1 MCRMQ
6 SFGQSLMLD
15 RPKRRQELGPH
26 RLEKVL
32 PPAPLQRA
40 NALAAPLH
48 VTLHHD
54 LPVRTVVVVGDPGN
68 ELLPEL
74 KFDASPH
81 SRGRQAVKISSNN

>member
-1 MCRMQ
+1 MLSVR
-6 SFGQSLMLD
+6 QSLMLD

-54 LPVRTVVVVGDPGN
+54 LPVRTVVVVRDPGN
-68 ELLPEL
+68 ELLLPVL
-74 KFDASPH
+74 KLNASPH
-81 SRGRQAVKISSNN
+81 SPGQGPCVRF